1 MKFIHVADLHIGRYL
16 KDISLLEDQD
26 DALKQLLQII
36 IEEAPDAL
44 VIAGDVYDRS
54 VPRED
59 AVRVYNSFLTSLAK
73 IGVTVLLI
81 TGNHDSSERVQVLN
95 SLLETHGLLIQG
107 SPSDPLKRISLKDE
121 SGEVS
126 FYFLPYKD
134 SFTVREIY
142 GLNGSNEENAIYK
155 DDTVLYDEIIKRSVQ
170 DDDNRKVLIFHGF
183 VTPGVKEDV
192 ETSDSERLLTVGGTD
207 FVKAEVFDPFSYVA
221 LGHLHKPQWVKR
233 GRIRYSG
240 SLMKYSF
247 SEAGHKKSISV
258 VNLDKE
264 GNVEISER
272 FIIPKRDLVILKGS
286 FSDLMNKPGDDHS
299 NDFVRAVITDSE
311 EIQDPLDRLRSRY
324 PNIIELQREMD
335 LKTAGASYAALER
348 METRDIRSL
357 FNEFYMLENGEE
369 PSEAIVRIIDE
380 TVQEMG
386 VIGDETYKA

>member
-107 SPSDPLKRISLKDE
+107 SPEDPLKRISLKDE

-134 SFTVREIY
+134 SFTIREIY

-155 DDTVLYDEIIKRSVQ
+155 DDTVLYDEIIRKSVQ

-183 VTPGVKEDV
+183 VTPGGKEDV

-207 FVKAEVFDPFSYVA
+207 FVKAEIFDPFSYVA
-221 LGHLHKPQWVKR
+221 LGHLHKPQWVKK

-247 SEAGHKKSISV
+247 SEAGHRKSISV
-258 VNLDKE
+258 VNLDKD

-272 FIIPKRDLVILKGS
+272 FITPLRDLVILKGA

-299 NDFVRAVITDSE
+299 NDFVRAVITDAE

-335 LKTAGASYAALER
+335 LKTAGASYAALEK
-348 METRDIRSL
+348 METRDLRSL
-357 FNEFYMLENGEE
+357 FNEFYLLENGEE